1 MALALAMQWLVIIFF
16 CSLTGFFNLLSM
28 KWFSCKSKNCH
39 SNLLSS
45 SKIMKWI
52 ETLNVLLWMATWIAT
67 GFVEVRYGLWN
78 PVLWFC
84 HVWHMTFIIKY
95 VSIGFDSL
103 FNIKWFWYEIVQ
115 GEVFLQLYV
124 VDRQNDAES
133 RDSVAGHYARLHQ
146 GRHFGEICRHGPGLV
161 LSLHSRTS
169 RPINRNMRSLTP
181 TKM

>member
-16 CSLTGFFNLLSM
+16 CSLTGFFNLLST

-115 GEVFLQLYV
+115 GEAWSYHLGARTNFVGLCFQTDWTIFLLFHSPV
-124 VDRQNDAES
+124 VYKHKLLCIFVYKCSYQ
-133 RDSVAGHYARLHQ
+133 
-146 GRHFGEICRHGPGLV
+146 
-161 LSLHSRTS
+161 
-169 RPINRNMRSLTP
+169 
-181 TKM
+181 

>member
-1 MALALAMQWLVIIFF
+1 
-16 CSLTGFFNLLSM
+16 
-28 KWFSCKSKNCH
+28 
-39 SNLLSS
+39 
-45 SKIMKWI
+45 
-52 ETLNVLLWMATWIAT
+52 MATWIAT

-78 PVLWFC
+78 PVLRFC

-133 RDSVAGHYARLHQ
+133 RDSVAGH
-146 GRHFGEICRHGPGLV
+146 
-161 LSLHSRTS
+161 
-169 RPINRNMRSLTP
+169 
-181 TKM
+181 